1 MLQVVITEL
10 EGQRDWELSMVS
22 RVSLCAWD
30 SDGQRWSRHG
40 FCDCLSPS
48 RIVSGGLQTVPWLMG
63 PTNVQL
69 NPSSD

>member
-40 FCDCLSPS
+40 FCDCLSPQS
-48 RIVSGGLQTVPWLMG
+48 HSLWRSPDGALAHEA
-63 PTNVQL
+63 NERS
-69 NPSSD
+69 N